1 MENSIGSVVIEILS
15 YKQTKNLTT
24 LYNRIRSEA
33 SYKQTDINQLFIQE
47 SSLKMRN
54 ISV

>member
-15 YKQTKNLTT
+15 YKQNNFTT
-24 LYNRIRSEA
+24 LYTRIRSKA
-33 SYKQTDINQLFIQE
+33 SYRQTDINQLFIQE